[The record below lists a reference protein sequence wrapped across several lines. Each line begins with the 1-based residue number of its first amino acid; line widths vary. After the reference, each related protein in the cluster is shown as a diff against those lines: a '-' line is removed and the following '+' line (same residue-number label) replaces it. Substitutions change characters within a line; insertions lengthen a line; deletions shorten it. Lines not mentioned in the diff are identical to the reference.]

1 MLRAPLRMEVSNGY
15 FHDWYFVFDIDDG
28 FYRGDC
34 VVDLESAEVSDVF
47 FVFARFS
54 GVSDR

>member
-1 MLRAPLRMEVSNGY
+1 MEVSNGY